1 MAIDLDIVGKR
12 LEPTPYT
19 YTEDNVI
26 LYALGIGAGLDEM
39 DFIYEKNLKVFPSY
53 AVIPFMPTLLNV
65 FVPTARLNM
74 YKVLHGEH
82 QVLLHKSIP
91 TSGTLYTTTICN
103 SIYDKADKGALVNL
117 TFETRNATGELI
129 FENRAAIVDRSAGN
143 FGGDRGPKTEPVN
156 PPEGK
161 APDFSISYSIP
172 THQCA
177 LYRLSGDKNPLHI
190 DPEFAKKGGFDRPIL
205 HGLCSVG
212 YACRAI
218 IHSVCGSNP
227 DRFKSFSLRFMNVA
241 FPGDTLITKGWRSND
256 NQYVIQVVNQNGK
269 IILGNAAVTTT

>member
-1 MAIDLDIVGKR
+1 MAIDMNIIGKR

-19 YTEDNVI
+19 YNEDSII
-26 LYALGIGAGLDEM
+26 LYALGIGAGLNEI
-39 DFIYEKNLKVFPSY
+39 DFIYEKNLKVFPTF
-53 AVIPFMPTLLNV
+53 AVIPFMPTLLNI
-65 FVPTARLNM
+65 FVPRARLNM

-82 QVLLHKSIP
+82 EVVLHKSIP

-117 TFETRNATGELI
+117 TFETRNETGELI

-143 FGGDRGPKTEPVN
+143 FGGERGSKTEPIN

-172 THQCA
+172 PNQCA

-190 DPEFAKKGGFDRPIL
+190 DPEFSKKGGFDRPIL
-205 HGLCSVG
+205 HGLCSMG

-218 IHSVCGSNP
+218 IHSICGGDP
-227 DRFKSFSLRFMNVA
+227 DRFTSFSLRFMNVA
-241 FPGDTLITKGWRSND
+241 YPGDTLITKGWRSND
-256 NQYVIQVVNQNGK
+256 KQYLIQVVNQDGK
-269 IILGNAAVTTT
+269 VILGNAAVTIQ